1 VIYIAPIVEGHGEVE
16 AVPPLLHRIF
26 RAAGY
31 HGQLLINSPI
41 RVKVGSY
48 LTDPQYRNKMILLAS
63 AKVAERKGA
72 VLILFDCEDQC
83 PAELGP
89 KLLEQARAIRN
100 DVRMLVALSYR
111 EYETW
116 FVTAARSLR
125 GVRGL
130 PMDLEPPAHP
140 EAIRGAKEWLG
151 QRMTAPYD
159 PIIHQAEFS
168 RAIDLDQA
176 RVNASFERLYNH
188 LTGLI
193 PPPGD

>member
-1 VIYIAPIVEGHGEVE
+1 V
-16 AVPPLLHRIF
+16 
-26 RAAGY
+26 
-31 HGQLLINSPI
+31 
-41 RVKVGSY
+41 
-48 LTDPQYRNKMILLAS
+48 ILLAP
-63 AKVAERKGA
+63 AKAAERNGT

-89 KLLEQARAIRN
+89 QLLEQARAVRN

-125 GVRGL
+125 GVRGV
-130 PMDLEPPAHP
+130 PMDLEPPTDP

-176 RVNASFERLYNH
+176 RANTSFERLCTH
-188 LTGLI
+188 LTALM
-193 PPPGD
+193 PPPDH